1 MICFAACNIEVLVGF
16 DVSAQNIFSAQP
28 NLLSKMNGILQR
40 ISKMAAISCS
50 SGQIPSVQVGI
61 LAMDSASEPAQLQF
75 TNNADELFEAF
86 RALRSRGPFV
96 LNGKT
101 ISAYTNRFKGRQN
114 NAIKV
119 GYLQYKLIS
128 MFLLMLHH
136 SFLQNGAIM
145 QIGAYMVFWIWMH
158 LSDISIGISPDI
170 EGNSQSGVRGN
181 VLLTCDK

>member
-1 MICFAACNIEVLVGF
+1 MGF

-28 NLLSKMNGILQR
+28 NLQSKMNSILQR

-61 LAMDSASEPAQLQF
+61 LAMDSASEPVQLEF
-75 TNNADELFEAF
+75 TDNADELFEAF

-96 LNGKT
+96 LNGRT

-119 GYLQYKLIS
+119 GCLIS
-128 MFLLMLHH
+128 A
-136 SFLQNGAIM
+136 NI
-145 QIGAYMVFWIWMH
+145 
-158 LSDISIGISPDI
+158 
-170 EGNSQSGVRGN
+170 
-181 VLLTCDK
+181 

>member
-1 MICFAACNIEVLVGF
+1 MGF

-28 NLLSKMNGILQR
+28 NLQSKMNSILQR

-61 LAMDSASEPAQLQF
+61 LAMDSASEPVQLEF
-75 TNNADELFEAF
+75 TDNADELFEAF

-96 LNGKT
+96 LNGRT

-119 GYLQYKLIS
+119 GYLISANSFKCFCECYITVFYK
-128 MFLLMLHH
+128 M
-136 SFLQNGAIM
+136 
-145 QIGAYMVFWIWMH
+145 
-158 LSDISIGISPDI
+158 
-170 EGNSQSGVRGN
+170 
-181 VLLTCDK
+181 VLLYRMVLLWCFGYGCTDLL